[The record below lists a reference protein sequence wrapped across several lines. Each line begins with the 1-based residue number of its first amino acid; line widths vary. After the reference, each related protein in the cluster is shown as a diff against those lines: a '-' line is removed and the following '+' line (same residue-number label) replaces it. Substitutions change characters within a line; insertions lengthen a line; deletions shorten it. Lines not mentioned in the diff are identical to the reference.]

1 LELTAVS
8 VAVSFSA
15 MREMSL
21 QSELLRRGRG
31 ESGPA
36 LALPFKKS
44 CLVDCARIVRSIG
57 LLSSL
62 SFTMKGFDGGF
73 PFSTNWGPPLPVTH
87 LRGDP
92 GFKGLA
98 SFIGNDNLFFPWG
111 SGDNCGDL
119 GLTSRPTC
127 SASRDPFTER
137 AAIRSFLDILGGV
150 TASVSELF
158 KPLGSWSDPEEVSV
172 WTRDIL
178 PFAAASP
185 FSLFNATLHTKF
197 QITFVQQNAYCL
209 SWVYQEDCADLSFTS
224 SLQHSKHWN
233 PRCS

>member
-73 PFSTNWGPPLPVTH
+73 PFSTN
-87 LRGDP
+87 
-92 GFKGLA
+92 
-98 SFIGNDNLFFPWG
+98 
-111 SGDNCGDL
+111 
-119 GLTSRPTC
+119 
-127 SASRDPFTER
+127 
-137 AAIRSFLDILGGV
+137 
-150 TASVSELF
+150 
-158 KPLGSWSDPEEVSV
+158 
-172 WTRDIL
+172 
-178 PFAAASP
+178 
-185 FSLFNATLHTKF
+185 
-197 QITFVQQNAYCL
+197 
-209 SWVYQEDCADLSFTS
+209 
-224 SLQHSKHWN
+224 
-233 PRCS
+233 